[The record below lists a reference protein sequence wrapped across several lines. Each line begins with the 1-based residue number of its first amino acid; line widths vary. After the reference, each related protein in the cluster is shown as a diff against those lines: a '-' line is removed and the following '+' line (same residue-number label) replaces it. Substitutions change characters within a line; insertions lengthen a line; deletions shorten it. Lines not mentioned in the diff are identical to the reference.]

1 MSTRKEKKPRRGE
14 VLQEDIDFNGII
26 WVCAAFNAMNA
37 NYNALGGSFVTRDCL
52 RFRPQLQIH
61 RNGNDY
67 GDTVAKIS
75 GVYCLFTIIESVI
88 YTRTNDYKIAPKCKP
103 LPVENLI
110 LEGSDALPWRS
121 INNYTGSSVS
131 TEKPPSEKA
140 LSVDNTASDDSSVTQ
155 VPLII

>member
-1 MSTRKEKKPRRGE
+1 MSTRWEKKPRRGE
-14 VLQEDIDFNGII
+14 VHQEDIDFNGII

-67 GDTVAKIS
+67 DDTVAKIS

-121 INNYTGSSVS
+121 INNW
-131 TEKPPSEKA
+131 
-140 LSVDNTASDDSSVTQ
+140 LC
-155 VPLII
+155 